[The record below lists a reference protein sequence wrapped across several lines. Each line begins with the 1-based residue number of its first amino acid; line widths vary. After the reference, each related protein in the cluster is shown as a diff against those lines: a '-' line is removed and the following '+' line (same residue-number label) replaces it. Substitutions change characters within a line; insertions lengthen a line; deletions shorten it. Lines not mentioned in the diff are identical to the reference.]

1 MTRLLLLLAAAPV
14 TALQLLATPRVAPGL
29 ARLPAVHLEDDQVP
43 SDQLSVEQIVA
54 AAEKA
59 APSAPPPQASGAP
72 ASGEPEWSV
81 QRPPP
86 QLAPIPNPADEGKF
100 EIGPKFLIYVSLPAL
115 VLLGQLFFTFS
126 RDALGDTALG
136 PAVMDLWI
144 P

>member
-1 MTRLLLLLAAAPV
+1 M
-14 TALQLLATPRVAPGL
+14 
-29 ARLPAVHLEDDQVP
+29 
-43 SDQLSVEQIVA
+43 
-54 AAEKA
+54 
-59 APSAPPPQASGAP
+59 
-72 ASGEPEWSV
+72 

>member
-1 MTRLLLLLAAAPV
+1 MTRLLLLLAAAPA
-14 TALQLLATPRVAPGL
+14 TALQLLAAPRVAPGL
-29 ARLPAVHLEDDQVP
+29 ARSPPVRLEDETPLP

-59 APSAPPPQASGAP
+59 APSAPPP
-72 ASGEPEWSV
+72 EPEWPV

-86 QLAPIPNPADEGKF
+86 ALAPIVNDAAEEGKF
-100 EIGPKFLIYVSLPAL
+100 GPKFLIYVSLPAL

-126 RDALGDTALG
+126 RDALGDQALG
-136 PAVMDLWI
+136 PAVMDLWV